1 MRDII
6 CGKNSVLET
15 LRAGHSINKV
25 LLAKG
30 QEARFT
36 KEVVN
41 LCRAKGIPLQE
52 VERQRLVEIAGPEHQ
67 GIVAQVSPYEYAEI
81 GDMLELAKT
90 RKEDPL
96 LIILAEVEDP
106 HNLGAILRTAECVGA
121 HGVIIPKRR
130 AAAVTETVAK
140 VAAGALEYVPV
151 ARVSN
156 LTQALATLKEAG
168 LWIAGTHMTNAT
180 PLWQSNL
187 KGPLGVVLGSEGQG
201 IPRLVAENCDFMV
214 SLPMYGHITSLNVS
228 ASAAVLLY
236 EVLRQRLKG

>member
-1 MRDII
+1 MSDII
-6 CGKNSVLET
+6 YGKNSVLEI
-15 LRAGHSINKV
+15 LRSGHSVNKV

-30 QEARFT
+30 QDAKFT
-36 KEVVN
+36 REVVN
-41 LCRAKGIPLQE
+41 LCRAKGIPMQE
-52 VERQRLVEIAGPEHQ
+52 VERQRLIDLAGPEHQ
-67 GIVAQVSPYEYAEI
+67 GIVAQVAPYGYAEI
-81 GDMLELAKT
+81 SDMLELAKS

-130 AAAVTETVAK
+130 AASVTETVAK

-156 LTQALATLKEAG
+156 LTQAISNLKDAG
-168 LWIAGTHMTNAT
+168 LWIAGAHMTNAT
-180 PLWQSNL
+180 PLWQADL
-187 KGPLGVVLGSEGQG
+187 KGPLGIVLGSEGQG

-214 SLPMYGHITSLNVS
+214 SLPMHGHITSLNVS

-236 EVLRQRLKG
+236 EVLRQRQSS